1 MKNPIISY
9 LLFILLLLTAFQ
21 AQSQQQLV
29 QIIDENGPAKAPD
42 QEPIRVLAPIT
53 ETGSNLTDFTL
64 DENDPKANSSGNGL
78 SLLAIPANNN
88 CANATALTINAP
100 CVNGTN
106 KEATVQS
113 GENYACQGTPT
124 KTVWYKFVASQ
135 ANMFVEVERT
145 ASSGCY
151 LSSAVYSG
159 NCLPASATAISCEDA
174 AGGPNLNI
182 HNLTG
187 LTVNSTY
194 LIQVSYRGGT
204 GCGNNS
210 STSTGADFCI
220 RVGTPTICATCGNNC
235 GSVCVF
241 PTTPTV
247 TQVTTNCAQYN
258 LNPRLNAGQSN
269 TQCYTFN
276 AVAANFSLQM
286 IINATGCG
294 MTGNVTAF
302 NWSLY
307 PANCNT
313 PVQSGNL
320 TNLNA
325 NGLTMG
331 ANYTLCYNW
340 TAACQHNSV
349 YPYIIATSPLPVNL
363 IHFDGDQSYSTVS
376 LNWMTASELNNAYF
390 SVQRSADG
398 KDFTEIGKVHGK
410 GTTSAVNKYKYI
422 DRTPNPG
429 ISYYRLIQY
438 DYDNTATPSKI
449 IAVKFREAFNVAIGT
464 NPVETEVQ
472 LQINTVKNTE
482 LTVFVYNPQGEEV
495 LQQKL
500 PSVSSS
506 EKQTV
511 PVHKLPAGSYIMKV
525 TDTAETVYW
534 LRFVK
539 I

>member
-1 MKNPIISY
+1 MKNPIISF
-9 LLFILLLLTAFQ
+9 LLISLLLLTVSR

-29 QIIDENGPAKAPD
+29 QIIDENGPSKAPE
-42 QEPIRVLAPIT
+42 QIPAKVFAPMT
-53 ETGSNLTDFTL
+53 LLGSNPAEYIIDAG
-64 DENDPKANSSGNGL
+64 DPKENSSAGGL
-78 SLLAIPANNN
+78 QLMAVPANNN
-88 CANATALTINAP
+88 CSNAISLTVNAP

-106 KEATVQS
+106 KESTVQS
-113 GENYACQGTPT
+113 GENFACQGTPT
-124 KTVWYKFVASQ
+124 KSVWYKFTATQSD
-135 ANMFVEVERT
+135 MFVEVERT

-159 NCLPASATAISCEDA
+159 TCLPASATAISCEDA

-187 LTVNSTY
+187 LTLNATY

-210 STSTGADFCI
+210 STTTGADFCI
-220 RVGTPTICATCGNNC
+220 RVGTPTICATCGNTC
-235 GSVCVF
+235 GSVCLF
-241 PTTPTV
+241 PAAPTV
-247 TQVTTNCAQYN
+247 TQVTTNCTQYP
-258 LNPRLNAGQSN
+258 LNPRLNTGQSKS
-269 TQCYTFN
+269 QCYTFT

-307 PANCNT
+307 TNNCST

-325 NGLTMG
+325 TGLTIG
-331 ANYTLCYNW
+331 SSYTLCYEW

-363 IHFDGDQSYSTVS
+363 VHFDADQSYSTVT
-376 LNWMTASELNNAYF
+376 LNWITASELNNAYF
-390 SVQRSADG
+390 SVQRSSDG

-410 GTTSAVNKYKYI
+410 GTTSSVNKYKFI
-422 DRTPNPG
+422 DRNPIPG
-429 ISYYRLIQY
+429 ISYYRLVQY
-438 DYDNTATPSKI
+438 DFDHTATPSKI
-449 IAVKFREAFNVAIGT
+449 VAVKFREAFNVAIGT
-464 NPVETEVQ
+464 NPVENEVQ
-472 LQINTVKNTE
+472 LQINTVRNTE
-482 LTVFVYNPQGEEV
+482 LTVYIMNPQGEQVME
-495 LQQKL
+495 QKL
-500 PSVSSS
+500 PAINNSQKYS
-506 EKQTV
+506 V
-511 PVHKLPAGSYIMKV
+511 PVHKLATGSYIMKV
-525 TDTAETVYW
+525 TDNAETVFW